1 MKVSKW
7 FSAVLSLALSVGLV
21 AGCSKSASN
30 TPAASSAWRQWS
42 SWADRYTEDGGEYH
56 ESTENGAAQGI
67 AGTVRG
73 EKSWHQGRFD
83 FPPFEGVDQKITQ
96 MLMAKE
102 KLDVLEVREFNA
114 KQFSM
119 NGFIENLKPYTDKWK
134 NYDQLTDI
142 AKRRATWVDNTPY
155 YIPNGLY
162 QRVLF
167 YRTDWLKEAGLEVP
181 KTWDE
186 LLAAGKK
193 LTDPA
198 KNRYGYSFRGGPTGW
213 DYALITIW
221 AYNGKEVDP
230 ASAFFLKD
238 GRTVF
243 ATPES
248 LQAMNFYKQLY
259 KEASPADSVS
269 WGFQEM
275 VQGFVSGSTAMLIQ
289 DPDVIDGAK
298 EKMKEGTWATAP
310 LPIGPSGV
318 AQQVVGGPGWGM
330 TAYSKLKDEAWKLIE
345 FLSDPEQ
352 STTYAK
358 RTSVIPVVKSAAEDE
373 FYKTGY
379 FKAFIDM
386 NAQAD
391 VFIDVSR
398 PVDYKGWGAWQSAA
412 DKDIQS
418 YLLDKITAEDLL
430 KKWDEYWTKE
440 KAERK

>member
-1 MKVSKW
+1 M
-7 FSAVLSLALSVGLV
+7 
-21 AGCSKSASN
+21 
-30 TPAASSAWRQWS
+30 
-42 SWADRYTEDGGEYH
+42 
-56 ESTENGAAQGI
+56 
-67 AGTVRG
+67 
-73 EKSWHQGRFD
+73 
-83 FPPFEGVDQKITQ
+83 
-96 MLMAKE
+96 
-102 KLDVLEVREFNA
+102 
-114 KQFSM
+114 
-119 NGFIENLKPYTDKWK
+119 
-134 NYDQLTDI
+134 
-142 AKRRATWVDNTPY
+142 
-155 YIPNGLY
+155 
-162 QRVLF
+162 
-167 YRTDWLKEAGLEVP
+167 
-181 KTWDE
+181 
-186 LLAAGKK
+186 
-193 LTDPA
+193 
-198 KNRYGYSFRGGPTGW
+198 
-213 DYALITIW
+213 
-221 AYNGKEVDP
+221 
-230 ASAFFLKD
+230 
-238 GRTVF
+238 F

-330 TAYSKLKDEAWKLIE
+330 TAYSKHKDEAWKLIE

-358 RTSVIPVVKSAAEDE
+358 RTSVIPVVKTAAEDE